1 MPTCKALHDQKPGLI
16 SLSGGDF
23 PGRPAIQ
30 VYSDATADQI
40 AAIAEAVKRRCPV
53 ASTLASMQRSLKV
66 GDRETFRKYPSNYV

>member
-1 MPTCKALHDQKPGLI
+1 MAMLVINQMVM
-16 SLSGGDF
+16 LSGT
-23 PGRPAIQ
+23 Q

-66 GDRETFRKYPSNYV
+66 GDWETFRKYPSNYV

>member
-1 MPTCKALHDQKPGLI
+1 
-16 SLSGGDF
+16 
-23 PGRPAIQ
+23 